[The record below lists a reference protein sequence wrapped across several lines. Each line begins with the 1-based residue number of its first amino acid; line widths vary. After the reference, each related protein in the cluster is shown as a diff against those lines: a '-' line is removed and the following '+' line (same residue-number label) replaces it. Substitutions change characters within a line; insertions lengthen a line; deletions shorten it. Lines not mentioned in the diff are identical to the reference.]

1 MHTTSPE
8 YIKGSKRKKS
18 TFLSGVLVLTI
29 SGLFVKI
36 AGLMFK
42 IPMNYIVGDT
52 GMGYYNSA
60 YSVYTM
66 FYMLST
72 AGLPVAI
79 SVMVSEKR
87 SCGNIKAAK
96 LVYRLALA
104 VFFVI
109 GLAACL
115 VMLIFPDLL
124 ARVIRSDNSA
134 PSIAVAAPAMFFIC
148 ISSAL
153 RGYFQGCGNMV
164 PVALSQ
170 FIEAVGKLLFGVAAA
185 SFAVRQGYAV
195 HIVAAYGVAGLT
207 IGSLLG
213 AVYLLFAKFF
223 RRDRDLYTDS
233 VHLSDERCGA
243 RDILKRF
250 LVISF
255 PITVSASVMSLTN
268 MIDTA
273 LIQRILQNS
282 GMSEEIAASLY
293 GNYTSLAVP
302 MFNLPPVLVYPI
314 AYALVPSV
322 AAAFASGNRASA
334 NEKIES
340 SIKYAVM
347 IALPCALGLGSMAD
361 PILCLF
367 YKAESAH
374 MASPLL
380 TYLAPSSFF
389 VCILAVTNATLQ
401 ACGKERCPVVSM
413 FAGAAV
419 KCASSII
426 LLRRFGIAGAP
437 ISTFICYVTVT
448 ALNLYFTVKYTGIR
462 LDLGKTLLLPLAGS
476 VLCSLTATIVCSLIS
491 AAAGIK
497 IGCVAG
503 IAAAGAVY
511 FGFILLSGALEREEI
526 AEILNRTRKKK
537 GKVNLGDQRT

>member
-322 AAAFASGNRASA
+322 AAAFASGNRALA
-334 NEKIES
+334 TERIES
-340 SIKYAVM
+340 SIKYAVL
-347 IALPCALGLGSMAD
+347 IALPCALGLGCMAD

-401 ACGKERCPVVSM
+401 ACGKERYPVISM
-413 FAGAAV
+413 LAGAAV

-426 LLRRFGIAGAP
+426 LLDRFGIAGAP

-476 VLCSLTATIVCSLIS
+476 VLCSLTAITGCSLLS

>member
-1 MHTTSPE
+1 
-8 YIKGSKRKKS
+8 
-18 TFLSGVLVLTI
+18 
-29 SGLFVKI
+29 
-36 AGLMFK
+36 
-42 IPMNYIVGDT
+42 
-52 GMGYYNSA
+52 
-60 YSVYTM
+60 
-66 FYMLST
+66 
-72 AGLPVAI
+72 
-79 SVMVSEKR
+79 
-87 SCGNIKAAK
+87 
-96 LVYRLALA
+96 
-104 VFFVI
+104 
-109 GLAACL
+109 
-115 VMLIFPDLL
+115 
-124 ARVIRSDNSA
+124 
-134 PSIAVAAPAMFFIC
+134 
-148 ISSAL
+148 
-153 RGYFQGCGNMV
+153 
-164 PVALSQ
+164 
-170 FIEAVGKLLFGVAAA
+170 
-185 SFAVRQGYAV
+185 
-195 HIVAAYGVAGLT
+195 
-207 IGSLLG
+207 
-213 AVYLLFAKFF
+213 
-223 RRDRDLYTDS
+223 
-233 VHLSDERCGA
+233 
-243 RDILKRF
+243 
-250 LVISF
+250 
-255 PITVSASVMSLTN
+255 MSLTN
-268 MIDTA
+268 MIDTG

-293 GNYTSLAVP
+293 GNYRSLAVP

-322 AAAFASGNRASA
+322 AAAFASGNRALA
-334 NEKIES
+334 NERIES

-401 ACGKERCPVVSM
+401 ACGRERYPVISM
-413 FAGAAV
+413 LAGAAV

-426 LLRRFGIAGAP
+426 LLDRFGIAGAP

-491 AAAGIK
+491 AVAGIK